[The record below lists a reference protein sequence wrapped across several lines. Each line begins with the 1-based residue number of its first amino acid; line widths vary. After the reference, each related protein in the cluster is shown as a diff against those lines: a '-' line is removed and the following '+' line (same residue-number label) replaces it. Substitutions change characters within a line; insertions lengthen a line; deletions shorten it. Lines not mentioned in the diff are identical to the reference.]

1 VSAVPAQRSSGL
13 ESLRARWGRLGYV
26 LLAVAYLVA
35 SFGLAR
41 GSLYLQGLLL
51 VAACFAICALSLD
64 LAAGSAGLYSLGQ
77 AGLFAVGAY
86 LTTII
91 NAHLGWNVFVLLP
104 LSIVAAGICGLVLGT
119 LSLRVSGLYFA
130 ICTFVFTLVVGVL
143 ASDLTITGGYAG
155 LASPP
160 FPNFAKSLSWLG
172 SSLTWAVMLAL
183 LLTIVITWS
192 IRKSPMHPVLLAIR
206 DAEPFAG
213 AAGVRTP
220 LVKVGV
226 FALSAGLTGMAGWA
240 FAFLGFVSP
249 GQFSWQVSVN
259 ILVMVIIGGMN
270 TFLGPIIGAAFVS
283 IFPAYVNM
291 NPLWQEVLFGAIF
304 VLVIVLF
311 PQGFM
316 GLVSMVARRLPFT
329 SAGPGAPVKARERA
343 LGPLGEVKASSMSP
357 GNGEAGPGREHR
369 PLPDA
374 VICRGVSFRYERGPA
389 VLRDVEL
396 SVRTG
401 SIHGLIGP
409 NGSGKSTLVNLISGQ
424 LRPESGTIEVNGR
437 RVDQLPSSQRA
448 RHGFM
453 RTFQSA
459 TLVSEL
465 SCRDNVSVGYYSRV
479 PGIAAKAPL
488 WPFLPGT
495 RSDYNLIRR
504 QATDSLSAAGAAD
517 WAPVR
522 VADVPHGVEQLTQLA
537 AACIAG
543 PATVI
548 LDEPLAGLSA
558 AEVDHVGDILQS
570 LQSAGVTIILIEHQV
585 RFVFSLC
592 EDVTVLSAGEVVAS
606 GRASA
611 VREDPRVREVY
622 LGM

>member
-1 VSAVPAQRSSGL
+1 MTAVGAHRGL
-13 ESLRARWGRLGYV
+13 EPGSLRARWGRPGYFV
-26 LLAVAYLVA
+26 LTAGYLLA

-51 VAACFAICALSLD
+51 VAACFAMCALSLD

-77 AGLFAVGAY
+77 AGLFAIGAY

-91 NAHLGWNVFVLLP
+91 NADLGWNVFLLLP
-104 LSIVAAGICGLVLGT
+104 ISIVAAGACGVVLGA

-155 LASPP
+155 LPSPS
-160 FPNFAKSLSWLG
+160 FPNFPSGLSWLG

-183 LLTIVITWS
+183 LLTVVLTWS

-226 FALSAGLTGMAGWA
+226 FTLSAALTGMAGWA

-249 GQFSWQVSVN
+249 GQFSWSVSVN

-270 TFLGPIIGAAFVS
+270 TFMGPIIGAAFVS

-311 PQGFM
+311 PRGFM
-316 GLVSMVARRLPFT
+316 GLLSLVGRWVPFISADPGGQLRAR
-329 SAGPGAPVKARERA
+329 KQA
-343 LGPLGEVKASSMSP
+343 LGPLGELTPAAAAP
-357 GNGEAGPGREHR
+357 ANGENAPREHS
-369 PLPDA
+369 PTLNA
-374 VICRGVSFRYERGPA
+374 VVCRGVSFHYERGPA
-389 VLRDVEL
+389 VLREVDL

-424 LRPESGTIEVNGR
+424 LQPDGGTIEVNGR
-437 RVDQLPSSQRA
+437 RVEHLPPSQRA
-448 RHGFM
+448 QHGFM

-465 SCRDNVSVGYYSRV
+465 SCQANVSVGYYSRV
-479 PGIAAKAPL
+479 PGIAARAPL
-488 WPFLPGT
+488 WPFLPGA
-495 RSDYNLIRR
+495 RADSNLIRR
-504 QATDSLSAAGAAD
+504 QATEALSATGAGD

-522 VADVPHGVEQLTQLA
+522 VANVPHGVEQLTQLA

-543 PATVI
+543 PATII
-548 LDEPLAGLSA
+548 LDEPLAGLA
-558 AEVDHVGDILQS
+558 ATEVDHVGDILQS
-570 LQSAGVTIILIEHQV
+570 LKSAGVTIILIEHQV

-606 GRASA
+606 GPATA
-611 VREDPRVREVY
+611 VRDDPRVREVY